1 MEGSTRDSTPCDLI
15 RRSDTIGTPG
25 SSTRPASNQMS
36 WNMMQQIQTS
46 LEIEVFFAFAQRE
59 QQRLF
64 IEKYNF
70 DVVNDLPFPGRYEWV
85 SVHP

>member
-1 MEGSTRDSTPCDLI
+1 MHISFSSTRDSTPCDLI

-46 LEIEVFFAFAQRE
+46 LEIEV
-59 QQRLF
+59 
-64 IEKYNF
+64 YNF